1 MKEVFPFSSFVR
13 SESNGHGEAGIDGG
27 YSQQGGWHVGGH
39 ATWTWA
45 KQQEEA
51 NKGSASVEAGYGQR
65 QGFYAKGTV
74 KFTFAKEN
82 GEVETLYVT
91 EIATP
96 NFIAYLPSYSHNRFD
111 NLAEQL
117 KFKPAVIEDGEF

>member
-51 NKGSASVEAGYGQR
+51 EEERNGHGEAGIDGGYSQ
-65 QGFYAKGTV
+65 QGGW
-74 KFTFAKEN
+74 
-82 GEVETLYVT
+82 
-91 EIATP
+91 
-96 NFIAYLPSYSHNRFD
+96 SW
-111 NLAEQL
+111 
-117 KFKPAVIEDGEF
+117 